1 MENIDL
7 KKAKAISKYLSYIL
21 RHDPDDAG
29 ITLDKNGWTNTNI
42 LIQQLKL
49 RFPEVD
55 KTLLEYIV
63 ATNNKQRFI
72 FNDDKSLIRANQ
84 GHSIDVELNLIEQ
97 EPPTVLFHG
106 TTIDSVRSIMEEGLK
121 KQSRHHVHLSEN
133 VTTALQVGS
142 RHGRVAILKIH
153 SGKMYADGYTF
164 YISANHV
171 WLTDH
176 VPPAYIEDEF

>member
-1 MENIDL
+1 MENFDP

-29 ITLDKNGWTNTNI
+29 IILDKNGWTNTHT
-42 LIQQLKL
+42 LIQQVKL
-49 RFPEVD
+49 RFPALD
-55 KTLLEYIV
+55 KTILEYIV

-72 FNDDKSLIRANQ
+72 FSDDKSLIRANQ
-84 GHSIDVELNLIEQ
+84 GHSIDVELNLLEQ

-106 TTIDSVRSIMEEGLK
+106 TTIGNINSIMQEGLK

-142 RHGRVAILKIH
+142 RHGRVSILKIH

-176 VPPAYIEDEF
+176 VPPVYIEDDF